1 MFVSNQ
7 NIERS
12 LTLLIFIGC
21 LKRALMYEQSCR
33 FYLGRIRICNST
45 LDPPLYWPQNSISA
59 FRNFIK
65 KSIRSECFTFLK
77 IRFFSTPPKPSIAC
91 PLK

>member
-21 LKRALMYEQSCR
+21 RERPRMYEQSCR
-33 FYLGRIRICNST
+33 FYLGCIRICNST

-65 KSIRSECFTFLK
+65 KSIRSECFLFAK
-77 IRFFSTPPKPSIAC
+77 WRGGRP
-91 PLK
+91 